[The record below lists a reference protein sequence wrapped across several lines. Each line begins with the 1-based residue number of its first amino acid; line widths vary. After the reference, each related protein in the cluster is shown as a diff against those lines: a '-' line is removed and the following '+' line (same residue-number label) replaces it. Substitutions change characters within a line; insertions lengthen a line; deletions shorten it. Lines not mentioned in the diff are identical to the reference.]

1 MQRNA
6 EGRVYYVDHKNKT
19 TSWTPPPPEFVYSL
33 LNSATQWVRGFDGSG
48 VDQGQRWLQMGALKP
63 PRHHLNPNTE
73 HGQIEMCVRES
84 LAMNVDWQRRAD
96 ASHKIWYIRGDDIEA
111 VTKYSGKTIEQIQK
125 LPFKDK
131 CVWFRQQMER
141 LRVPWNEGHAD
152 LKLRREHFT
161 SDSFNIVEKLDQR
174 GLRSNFR
181 FEIAK
186 ETKLSDDAGGV
197 TREWFQI
204 MTREVFDAD
213 KGLFKFGASE
223 DLKYQINELS
233 WLLNERHKNWFHF
246 TGRMMG
252 KALFDGMA
260 LSAHLTRALYKHLI
274 RQPITIEDFEFLDP
288 QEYNSLKYMKE
299 NSIENILFETFSVT
313 QDRFGEKVDV
323 DLCPGGSKKDVTD
336 ENKEEYINLK
346 IQYIAYESKKE
357 QIERFLQ
364 GFWEVVPTD
373 LMQVFDPEEL
383 EKVMCGVPEIDMK
396 DWQDHTFYQGELAP
410 SHPCVKWFWA
420 LLESM
425 DDKERA
431 MVLQFITASSV
442 VPVEGFKGLQ
452 GSRGDPQPFTIENTV
467 YNGDGT
473 SLQLPKA
480 HTCFNKLDLPLYPTE
495 ECMIK
500 SIRTAIDVESEG
512 FYHE

>member
-1 MQRNA
+1 MTPGLNL
-6 EGRVYYVDHKNKT
+6 KT
-19 TSWTPPPPEFVYSL
+19 PIPTVPR
-33 LNSATQWVRGFDGSG
+33 RGPHRPSF
-48 VDQGQRWLQMGALKP
+48 
-63 PRHHLNPNTE
+63 
-73 HGQIEMCVRES
+73 IETLIS
-84 LAMNVDWQRRAD
+84 STAM
-96 ASHKIWYIRGDDIEA
+96 I
-111 VTKYSGKTIEQIQK
+111 
-125 LPFKDK
+125 
-131 CVWFRQQMER
+131 
-141 LRVPWNEGHAD
+141 
-152 LKLRREHFT
+152 
-161 SDSFNIVEKLDQR
+161 
-174 GLRSNFR
+174 
-181 FEIAK
+181 
-186 ETKLSDDAGGV
+186 GGV